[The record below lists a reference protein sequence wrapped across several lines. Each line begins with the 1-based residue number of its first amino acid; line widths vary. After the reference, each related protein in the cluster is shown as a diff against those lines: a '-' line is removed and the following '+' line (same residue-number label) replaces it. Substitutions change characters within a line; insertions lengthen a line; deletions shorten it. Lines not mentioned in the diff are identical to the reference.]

1 QTVADCKCLSSGDPR
16 AGNTCPAYCIK
27 GSTNQSCV
35 CDTNATNFPI
45 DQCLKEKACKY
56 DLTNQTATDCACLS
70 TGDPR
75 AGKSCPSHCTSKD
88 TPTSDCACDSNPSSQ
103 YPPSTCQ
110 FEKQYCYINS
120 NSSVPKDSCICT
132 GTNYPYDCKCPTDP
146 SQLTDIPK
154 ERCEC
159 SSWGDPR
166 AGKGEC
172 PAYCVKGQTT
182 SNCVCES
189 GSSIYPTES
198 CEKDKLCII
207 DLVHQTKA
215 DCPCLM
221 KGDPRAGGICPSYC
235 KSKAELTVNCI
246 CELGSS
252 YPQATCERDKLCIV
266 DLIHQSIV
274 NCPCL
279 STNDPRGESICQQTE
294 IDPSD
299 PDPTDPI
306 IPDPSEKDPET
317 EQEQE
322 SGSKQDEDD
331 ESKKKESSTSNM
343 IWIIFL
349 VIGILAVAAVVL
361 ILNKNIRILT

>member
-1 QTVADCKCLSSGDPR
+1 
-16 AGNTCPAYCIK
+16 
-27 GSTNQSCV
+27 
-35 CDTNATNFPI
+35 

-56 DLTNQTATDCACLS
+56 DLANQTATDCACLS

-75 AGKSCPSHCTSKD
+75 AGKSCPSYCTAKD
-88 TPTSDCACDSNPSSQ
+88 TPNADCACDSNPSSQ

-110 FEKQYCYINS
+110 FEKIYCQINS
-120 NSSVPKDSCICT
+120 NSSVQKDSCICT
-132 GTNYPYDCKCPTDP
+132 GTSYPSGCKCPTDP
-146 SQLTDIPK
+146 SQLTDIPLN
-154 ERCEC
+154 RCEC
-159 SSWGDPR
+159 RSWGDPR

-172 PAYCVKGQTT
+172 PAYCIKGQTT

-189 GSSIYPTES
+189 GSTIYPTET

-207 DLVHQTKA
+207 DIVHQTKV

-235 KSKAELTVNCI
+235 KSKAELTINCI

-252 YPQATCERDKLCIV
+252 YPQAKCERDKLCIV
-266 DLIHQSIV
+266 DLIHQSIA

-279 STNDPRGESICQQTE
+279 EFNDPRGESVCKQTE

-299 PDPTDPI
+299 PNPTDPI
-306 IPDPSEKDPET
+306 IPDPTEKDPET

-322 SGSKQDEDD
+322 LGSGSKQDDDD
-331 ESKKKESSTSNM
+331 ESKKKESSSSNI

-349 VIGILAVAAVVL
+349 IIGILAVAAIIL
-361 ILNKNIRILT
+361 ILKKNIRY